1 MGARVFQ
8 EGEWNKLGEDGWRP
22 GRKRSKETR
31 TLKGRQASKGFDVA
45 VTGIAWEATDRH
57 WPRAEQTNR
66 EIVLAEAVKRNS

>member
-31 TLKGRQASKGFDVA
+31 TLKGRQASKGSDVA

-57 WPRAEQTNR
+57 
-66 EIVLAEAVKRNS
+66 